1 MGDTFNLELPLLL
14 ADVGLNHGVLG
25 HIGFKLTRHVRLDV
39 AATEVQILINV
50 VSTVL
55 SMDLVGQISI
65 AFHIIAAFLGI
76 FFATLALF
84 ANNRFLELEAARKA
98 DLGQLE
104 EHEGDALAISALQ
117 LVRVHVNLDVKV
129 LQLDQHV
136 LAGRHGVIILVPT
149 SDLVLVHSEQPRDKR
164 DEVDELLGGL

>member
-1 MGDTFNLELPLLL
+1 MRAPFFTAFLDLTKLQLVGDTLNLELPLLL
-14 ADVGLNHGVLG
+14 ADVGLNHGVLS

-84 ANNRFLELEAARKA
+84 ANNRLLELEAARQA
-98 DLGQLE
+98 DFGQLE
-104 EHEGDALAISALQ
+104 EHEGDALAVPALE
-117 LVRVHVNLDVKV
+117 LVRVHIHLDVKV
-129 LQLDQHV
+129 L
-136 LAGRHGVIILVPT
+136 
-149 SDLVLVHSEQPRDKR
+149 
-164 DEVDELLGGL
+164 